1 MNECRNI
8 QDQLSLFSDGLLP
21 PEEHAA
27 IRAHL
32 RECPDCGGILADLER
47 IIGTAREL
55 GPVAPPEHVWL
66 QVAGSVRLSN
76 GQPAPAAPPAAA
88 PRRSAMWQWAGLAAA
103 LVLVTLAL
111 SLFQS
116 PAEPARELATDATPV
131 AAPATSGTP
140 PQAAGAMDAVNQELD
155 QALDH
160 YTKAIAELETLARA
174 GGETIG
180 GDIATTVAGNLTA
193 IDDAIAESRAAFTAN
208 PDSEPARDSLF
219 EALRR
224 KVTVLQATASLI
236 NEMRQGDQEGAARA
250 AESLGNK
257 S

>member
-8 QDQLSLFSDGLLP
+8 QERLSLFSDGLLP

-32 RECPDCGGILADLER
+32 RECPDCGGVLADLER
-47 IIGTAREL
+47 IIATAREL
-55 GPVAPPEHVWL
+55 GPVDPPEHVWL
-66 QVAGSVRLSN
+66 QVAGSVRLSS
-76 GQPAPAAPPAAA
+76 GQPAPSTAPAEA
-88 PRRSAMWQWAGLAAA
+88 RHSAVWQWAGLAAA

-111 SLFQS
+111 SLFQP
-116 PAEPARELATDATPV
+116 PAETPAPDTATDTAS
-131 AAPATSGTP
+131 AMSGTSGP
-140 PQAAGAMDAVNQELD
+140 DPQPTGTMDAVNQELD

-160 YTKAIAELETLARA
+160 YARAIAELETLARG
-174 GGETIG
+174 GGETVG

-208 PDSEPARDSLF
+208 PDSEPARNSLF

>member
-1 MNECRNI
+1 MSECRNI
-8 QDQLSLFSDGLLP
+8 QDQLSLFSDGLLA
-21 PEEHAA
+21 PEDHAA
-27 IRAHL
+27 VRAHL
-32 RECPDCGGILADLER
+32 RVCPDCGGVLADLER
-47 IIGTAREL
+47 IIATAREL
-55 GPVAPPEHVWL
+55 GPVDPPEHVWL
-66 QVAGSVRLSN
+66 QVAGSARLLH
-76 GQPAPAAPPAAA
+76 GQPAPAPPPAA
-88 PRRSAMWQWAGLAAA
+88 PRHSAFWQWVGLAAA
-103 LVLVTLAL
+103 LVIVTLAL

-116 PAEPARELATDATPV
+116 PAEAPTPDIAV
-131 AAPATSGTP
+131 APAPTAPVGP
-140 PQAAGAMDAVNQELD
+140 DAVPQAAEAMDAVNQELD
-155 QALDH
+155 QALGH
-160 YTKAIAELETLARA
+160 YTRAIAELETLARA
-174 GGETIG
+174 GGETVG

-193 IDDAIAESRAAFTAN
+193 IDNAIAESRAAFTAN

>member
-8 QDQLSLFSDGLLP
+8 QNQLSLFSDGLLP
-21 PEEHAA
+21 PEQHAA

-47 IIGTAREL
+47 IIATAREL
-55 GPVAPPEHVWL
+55 GPVEPPEHVWL

-76 GQPAPAAPPAAA
+76 GQPAPAAPPPA
-88 PRRSAMWQWAGLAAA
+88 PRQSAIWQWAGLAAA

-116 PAEPARELATDATPV
+116 PAETPSGEVATDTAP
-131 AAPATSGTP
+131 AAPATSAAP
-140 PQAAGAMDAVNQELD
+140 PAAGAMDAVNQELD

-160 YTKAIAELETLARA
+160 YTRAIAELETLARA
-174 GGETIG
+174 GGETVG
-180 GDIATTVAGNLTA
+180 SDIATTVAGNLTA